1 MKFSLGALITI
12 VARKIKIEEAM
23 KVNVD
28 SRG

>member
-1 MKFSLGALITI
+1 MKFSLEALIRI
-12 VARKIKIEEAM
+12 VARAIKIEETM

>member
-1 MKFSLGALITI
+1 MKFSLEALIRI
-12 VARKIKIEEAM
+12 VTGTIKIEETM